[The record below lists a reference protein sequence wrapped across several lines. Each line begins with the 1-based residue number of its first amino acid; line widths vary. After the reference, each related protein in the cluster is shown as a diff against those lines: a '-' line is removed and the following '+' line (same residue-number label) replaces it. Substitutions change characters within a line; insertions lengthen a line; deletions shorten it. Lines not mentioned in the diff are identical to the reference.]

1 MKKLMLVALLILGF
15 AASAGAADHATP
27 DEAKTMAIKAADYLK
42 ANGPEKAFAAF
53 KAADGGFRDRDLY
66 VVVQD
71 NKGNMVFHPIAAA
84 LIGKSVLDLK
94 DVDGRPFNRDVRRSW
109 TPPGRQQMAGSAD
122 QGGRAEKILCR
133 QYRQLPGDGRRLRA
147 VRLGPP
153 PLSR

>member
-94 DVDGRPFNRDVRRSW
+94 DVDGRPFNRDVQAIKDTGW
-109 TPPGRQQMAGSAD
+109 VDYKWQDPQT
-122 QGGRAEKILCR
+122 K
-133 QYRQLPGDGRRLRA
+133 A
-147 VRLGPP
+147 VAPKKSYVVNTGNYLVMVGAYVQ
-153 PLSR
+153 